1 MQNASFYYDTAFP
14 WHLSADDKKFK
25 RVLRRSIIIF
35 CILGIIIPFLPV
47 PEVEKKQL
55 NQVSPRL
62 AKLIVKKKEKKK
74 VEKVVKKEP
83 KKQAK
88 KKTKKKAVK
97 KEVKKK
103 VEQTGLLA
111 LSDELADLRESFDLD
126 KIDKTKTVNTKVKKY
141 NASKLIS
148 SSADKLSGG
157 VDKSRLT
164 VATVDQKLDSHSTT
178 SVSSN
183 ISVAKARYNRKTG
196 KAGRTREEIEA
207 VFQKYK
213 GAFYSMYNRSLRKD
227 PTIQG
232 RVTVELTISPSGR
245 VTACRIIS
253 SELGNNSLEKKIIA
267 RVKLMKFAAKDV
279 DTVTVN
285 YPIDF
290 FPS

>member
-14 WHLSADDKKFK
+14 WYQSADDVKFRK
-25 RVLRRSIIIF
+25 TLRRSIIIF
-35 CILGIIIPFLPV
+35 CILGIIVPFLPV
-47 PEVEKKQL
+47 PEIEKKQL

-74 VEKVVKKEP
+74 IEQVVKKQP
-83 KKQAK
+83 KKEVK
-88 KKTKKKAVK
+88 KKTKKKVVK

-111 LSDELADLRESFDLD
+111 LSDELADLRDSFDLD
-126 KIDKTKTVNTKVKKY
+126 KIDKTKTVSNKVKKY

-232 RVTVELTISPSGR
+232 RVTLELTITPSGR
-245 VTACRIIS
+245 VTACKIIS
-253 SELGNNSLEKKIIA
+253 SELGNKTLEKKIIA
-267 RVKLMKFAAKDV
+267 RVKLMKFSAKDV